1 VVIPSGA
8 KKFWLNVLGMLL
20 SVLTAD
26 AQCAGLVQIGA
37 LTEGWGPTPAMAAL
51 REELH
56 VLGYREGEHFVIG
69 VRFTHGDLKSL
80 PEAARDLVRSNSTII
95 FASGPNAA
103 RAAQAAT
110 TTVPIVFAEDI
121 SDPVKLGLVRSYARP
136 GGNVTGIT
144 DLAQELAPKRL
155 EMFKELL
162 PNLRRVVFPYDPT
175 EGPAVEA
182 LRLSRDAA
190 RRLGI
195 TLIEKPLRTDGQAR
209 KAFAALPTTGADGI
223 VLFGTLSLNI
233 PGLILDMT
241 PQHRLPSMFNAAFWA
256 ERGAL
261 ASYGADYR
269 ESGRLAARLVDKII
283 RGKEPWAIPVE
294 LNARIELVV
303 NLKVAKALGLSLA
316 PGALRHATRVIE

>member
-1 VVIPSGA
+1 MYA
-8 KKFWLNVLGMLL
+8 LGMLL
-20 SVLTAD
+20 GVLMTDALCAD
-26 AQCAGLVQIGA
+26 LVRIGA

-51 REELH
+51 REGLH
-56 VLGYREGEHFVIG
+56 ALGYREGEHFVIG
-69 VRFTHGDLKSL
+69 VRFTRGDLKRL

-103 RAAQAAT
+103 KAAQAAT

-136 GGNVTGIT
+136 GGNLTGIT
-144 DLAQELAPKRL
+144 DSAQELGPKRL
-155 EMFKELL
+155 EVFKALL
-162 PNLRRVVFPYDPT
+162 PGLKRVIFPYDPD
-175 EGPAVEA
+175 EEPAIEA

-190 RRLGI
+190 RSLGI
-195 TLIEKPLRTDGQAR
+195 TLVEQPVRTEDQAR
-209 KAFAALPTTGADGI
+209 VAFSALRNSGAEGI

-283 RGKEPWAIPVE
+283 RGERISEIPVE
-294 LNARIELVV
+294 SNARIELVV
-303 NLKVAKALGLSLA
+303 NLKVAKALGLALA
-316 PGALRHATRVIE
+316 PGALRQATRVIE